1 MKYRYTRK
9 TADMAADVDLESL
22 LSKLSELMLASGF
35 DNPWDPQSDDDRM
48 MQALHDAILEAL
60 LSGEVKDVEGLEELS
75 AEDLKALIAK
85 LVERSDGAGA
95 T

>member
-9 TADMAADVDLESL
+9 IADLAGDVDLESL
-22 LSKLSELMLASGF
+22 MSKLSELMLASGF

-60 LSGEVKDVEGLEELS
+60 LSGDVNQ
-75 AEDLKALIAK
+75 
-85 LVERSDGAGA
+85 VERARGAQRRGTA
-95 T
+95 RN